1 LRLDVGSA
9 GERRPGSATGEFAR
23 AARHDKVE
31 PMSRSTP
38 SRWLRWTLAGV
49 AAALVC
55 LTFGIATA
63 RADLSLGP
71 HEATYAVTADDELV
85 ADLGPLGTVVTDS
98 PLPLTLGIRITVHE
112 IPADLAAVDAA
123 SFDALA
129 GDLDGYLQF
138 FDSPQQTVRTV
149 AWALIWDAARGAGA
163 AALVV
168 VAAGFGVRALLGAA
182 RRRELARVLVPRTWE
197 ITGVV
202 LVVVLVAAT
211 TTASSPPEER
221 ATLPA
226 SAVFEG
232 TALEGARI
240 TGRLAGVID
249 TYSGQLVETYQA
261 NEVFYAGARE
271 NLLEAWD
278 ARAAEQEAAESEQG
292 TPATEDAEAT
302 DYVTFLVVADLHCNT
317 GMTPLLRDIADRV
330 APDVMLNAGDT
341 TINGTSV
348 ESVCVDSFA
357 SAVPDGVP
365 FVVAD
370 GNHDSRLTTAT
381 ELANRQIVLDGDVV
395 EVEGVRILGDR
406 DPLETRIGGGTVIA
420 REETPQEAGE
430 RLRDVAC
437 DAAGAAGLG
446 GFTADERVDL
456 LLVHQPAVGDAALE
470 SGCVPF
476 QVSGHM
482 HKRIGPE
489 ILGYGVRYVNASTA
503 GATHGNASVGPLRD
517 SSEMTI
523 LRFDPERR
531 RFVDWQLVEVTP
543 EAEAFVSERQ
553 PIPPPVPLPDEVP
566 DEVPGGSADG
576 AQGPGTGRT
585 PTSSPSGN

>member
-1 LRLDVGSA
+1 MTRSA
-9 GERRPGSATGEFAR
+9 P
-23 AARHDKVE
+23 
-31 PMSRSTP
+31 P
-38 SRWLRWTLAGV
+38 RWLRWTLAGV
-49 AAALVC
+49 LVGLGC
-55 LTFGIATA
+55 LMYGVTTA

-71 HEATYAVTADDELV
+71 HEATYAVTAEDRLV
-85 ADLGPLGTVVTDS
+85 ADLGPLGTVVADS
-98 PLPLTLGIRITVHE
+98 PLPLTLGVRITVHE

-138 FDSPQQTVRTV
+138 FDTPQQTVRTV
-149 AWALIWDAARGAGA
+149 AWALAWDAVRGTAV
-163 AALVV
+163 AALVL
-168 VAAGFGVRALLGAA
+168 VAVAVGGRALLGAV
-182 RRRELARVLVPRTWE
+182 RRRELARAMAGRTWE
-197 ITGVV
+197 ITGAVA
-202 LVVVLVAAT
+202 VVVLVAAT
-211 TTASSPPEER
+211 ATASAGPQER
-221 ATLPA
+221 AALPA

-271 NLLEAWD
+271 RLMEAWD
-278 ARAAEQEAAESEQG
+278 TRVAEQDAAEAAGPSPSG
-292 TPATEDAEAT
+292 TPAAP
-302 DYVTFLVVADLHCNT
+302 DYVTFLLVSDLHCNT
-317 GMTPLLRDIADRV
+317 GMTPLIRDLADSL

-381 ELANRQIVLDGDVV
+381 ELANRQVVLDGEVV

-406 DPLETRIGGGTVIA
+406 DPLETRIGGGTVMS
-420 REETPQEAGE
+420 REETPEEAGE

-437 DAAGAAGLG
+437 EAAGEPGLG
-446 GFTADERVDL
+446 GYTGEDRVDL
-456 LLVHQPAVGDAALE
+456 LMIHQPAVGDAALA

-482 HKRIGPE
+482 HTRIGPE
-489 ILGYGVRYVNASTA
+489 VAGYGVRYVNASTG
-503 GATHGNASVGPLRD
+503 GATKGNTSVGPLRD
-517 SSEMTI
+517 SSEMTV

-531 RFVDWQLVEVTP
+531 QFVDWQLVEVTP
-543 EAEAFVSERQ
+543 EGAAFVGERQ
-553 PIPPPVPLPDEVP
+553 AIPPSVPLPDEVP
-566 DEVPGGSADG
+566 GDDPGA
-576 AQGPGTGRT
+576 AP
-585 PTSSPSGN
+585 SPSSSGN

>member
-1 LRLDVGSA
+1 
-9 GERRPGSATGEFAR
+9 
-23 AARHDKVE
+23 
-31 PMSRSTP
+31 MSRSNP
-38 SRWLRWTLAGV
+38 PRWLRWTLAGV
-49 AAALVC
+49 AAALLC
-55 LTFGIATA
+55 LTFGITTA

-71 HEATYAVTADDELV
+71 HEATYSVTADDELV
-85 ADLGPLGTVVTDS
+85 ADLGPLGTVVIDS
-98 PLPLTLGIRITVHE
+98 PLPLTLGVRITVHE

-149 AWALIWDAARGAGA
+149 AWALLWDAARGAGA

-168 VAAGFGVRALLGAA
+168 VAAGLGLRALLGAA
-182 RRRELARVLVPRTWE
+182 RRRELARSLAARTWE
-197 ITGVV
+197 ITGAV

-211 TTASSPPEER
+211 ATASSAPEER

-249 TYSGQLVETYQA
+249 TYSGQLVDTYQA

-271 NLLEAWD
+271 NLNAAWD
-278 ARAAEQEAAESEQG
+278 AWATRQEAAESEAG
-292 TPATEDAEAT
+292 ASESPEVT
-302 DYVTFLVVADLHCNT
+302 DYVTFLVVSDLHCNT
-317 GMTPLLRDIADRV
+317 GMTPLLRDLADRV

-381 ELANRQIVLDGDVV
+381 ELANRQVVLDGSVV

-420 REETPQEAGE
+420 REETPEEAGE

-437 DAAGAAGLG
+437 DAAGEAGLG
-446 GFTADERVDL
+446 GFTAEDRVDL

-482 HKRIGPE
+482 HKRIGPD
-489 ILGYGVRYVNASTA
+489 IVGYGLRYVNASTG
-503 GATHGNASVGPLRD
+503 GATKGNASVGPLRD
-517 SSEMTI
+517 SSEITV

-531 RFVDWQLVEVTP
+531 QFVDWQLAEVTP
-543 EAEAFVSERQ
+543 DGEAVVTERQ

-566 DEVPGGSADG
+566 DDVTSGSEPA
-576 AQGPGTGRT
+576 PS
-585 PTSSPSGN
+585 SSPSGN

>member
-1 LRLDVGSA
+1 
-9 GERRPGSATGEFAR
+9 
-23 AARHDKVE
+23 
-31 PMSRSTP
+31 MSRTNP
-38 SRWLRWTLAGV
+38 PRWLRWTLAGV
-49 AAALVC
+49 AAAVVC
-55 LTFGIATA
+55 LSFGITTA

-71 HEATYAVTADDELV
+71 HEATYTVTANDRLL

-98 PLPLTLGIRITVHE
+98 PLPLNLGVRITVHE
-112 IPADLAAVDAA
+112 IPADLSAVDTA

-138 FDSPQQTVRTV
+138 FDTPQQTVRTV
-149 AWALIWDAARGAGA
+149 AWALIWDAARGTGA
-163 AALVV
+163 AAVV
-168 VAAGFGVRALLGAA
+168 LVAAALGLRALLGAA
-182 RRRELARVLVPRTWE
+182 RRRDLARALVPRTWE
-197 ITGVV
+197 ITGG
-202 LVVVLVAAT
+202 VLVAVLVAGT
-211 TTASSPPEER
+211 ATASSGPEER
-221 ATLPA
+221 ASLPA
-226 SAVFEG
+226 SPVFEG

-261 NEVFYAGARE
+261 NEVFYAGARDRL
-271 NLLEAWD
+271 NEAWD
-278 ARAAEQEAAESEQG
+278 ARAAEQEAAQGEGPTASDSPES
-292 TPATEDAEAT
+292 TE
-302 DYVTFLVVADLHCNT
+302 YVTFLLVSDLHCNT
-317 GMTPLLRDIADRV
+317 GMTPLIRDLADRLG
-330 APDVMLNAGDT
+330 PDVMLNAGDT

-365 FVVAD
+365 FVVSD

-420 REETPQEAGE
+420 REETPEEAGE

-437 DAAGAAGLG
+437 EAAGDPGLG
-446 GFTADERVDL
+446 GFVGEDRVDL
-456 LLVHQPAVGDAALE
+456 LLIHQPAVGDAALE

-476 QVSGHM
+476 QISGHM
-482 HKRIGPE
+482 HTRIGPDVV
-489 ILGYGVRYVNASTA
+489 GYGVRYVNASTG
-503 GATHGNASVGPLRD
+503 GATKGNTSVGPLRD
-517 SSEMTI
+517 SSEMTV

-543 EAEAFVSERQ
+543 EGEASVGERQ
-553 PIPPPVPLPDEVP
+553 AIPPPVPLPDEVP
-566 DEVPGGSADG
+566 DDG
-576 AQGPGTGRT
+576 TEGVMSGTGRT
-585 PTSSPSGN
+585 PSSTQPAD

>member
-1 LRLDVGSA
+1 MTRLV
-9 GERRPGSATGEFAR
+9 P
-23 AARHDKVE
+23 
-31 PMSRSTP
+31 P
-38 SRWLRWTLAGV
+38 RWLRWTLAGAFAV
-49 AAALVC
+49 LAC
-55 LTFGIATA
+55 LMFGVTTA
-63 RADLSLGP
+63 KADLSLGP
-71 HEATYAVTADDELV
+71 HEATYAVTAQDSLV
-85 ADLGPLGTVVTDS
+85 ADLGPLGTVVADS
-98 PLPLTLGIRITVHE
+98 PLPLNLGVRITVHE
-112 IPADLAAVDAA
+112 IPADLSAVDAA

-138 FDSPQQTVRTV
+138 FDTPQQTVRTA
-149 AWALIWDAARGAGA
+149 AWALAWDAVRGAAGA
-163 AALVV
+163 AVVLAAVLLAL
-168 VAAGFGVRALLGAA
+168 RALLGS
-182 RRRELARVLVPRTWE
+182 RRRAELARAAASRTWE
-197 ITGVV
+197 ITAGVA
-202 LVVVLVAAT
+202 VVVLVAVTAT
-211 TTASSPPEER
+211 SSSGPTER

-226 SAVFEG
+226 SPVFAG

-271 NLLEAWD
+271 RLMEAWD
-278 ARAAEQEAAESEQG
+278 ARVAEQEAQG
-292 TPATEDAEAT
+292 QGASPSPSGSPDSPEL
-302 DYVTFLVVADLHCNT
+302 VTFLLVSDLHCNT
-317 GMTPLLRDIADRV
+317 GMTPLIRDLADRI

-381 ELANRQIVLDGDVV
+381 ELANRQVVLDGQVV

-406 DPLETRIGGGTVIA
+406 DPLETRIGGGTVMS
-420 REETPQEAGE
+420 REETPAEAGE

-437 DAAGAAGLG
+437 EAAGEPGLG
-446 GFTADERVDL
+446 GFTGEDRVDL
-456 LLVHQPAVGDAALE
+456 LLVHQPAVGDAALA

-482 HKRIGPE
+482 HKRIGPDVV
-489 ILGYGVRYVNASTA
+489 GYGVRYVNASTG
-503 GATHGNASVGPLRD
+503 GATKGNTSVGPLRD
-517 SSEMTI
+517 TSEMTV

-543 EAEAFVSERQ
+543 DGEASVSERRTV
-553 PIPPPVPLPDEVP
+553 PPPVPLPDEVP
-566 DEVPGGSADG
+566 DEVPGGSSGDVPG
-576 AQGPGTGRT
+576 AERAPSPTPPG
-585 PTSSPSGN
+585 N

>member
-1 LRLDVGSA
+1 MNRTD
-9 GERRPGSATGEFAR
+9 P
-23 AARHDKVE
+23 
-31 PMSRSTP
+31 P
-38 SRWLRWTLAGV
+38 RWLRWTLAGV
-49 AAALVC
+49 VAVLAC
-55 LTFGIATA
+55 LTYGVTTA
-63 RADLSLGP
+63 KADLSLGP
-71 HEATYAVTADDELV
+71 HEATYAVTADDSLV

-98 PLPLTLGIRITVHE
+98 PLPLTLGVRITVHE
-112 IPADLAAVDAA
+112 IPADLSAVDAA

-138 FDSPQQTVRTV
+138 FDSPEQTVRTV
-149 AWALIWDAARGAGA
+149 TWALVWDAVRGTGA
-163 AALVV
+163 AVLLV
-168 VAAGFGVRALLGAA
+168 VAAGFGVRALLGPA
-182 RRRELARVLVPRTWE
+182 RRRDLARALAARTWE
-197 ITGVV
+197 ITGAV

-211 TTASSPPEER
+211 AAASAGPEER

-226 SAVFEG
+226 SPVFEG

-249 TYSGQLVETYQA
+249 TYSGQLVDTYQA

-271 NLLEAWD
+271 KLMAAWD
-278 ARAAEQEAAESEQG
+278 ARVAEQEAAEGGRGGAASAS
-292 TPATEDAEAT
+292 PED
-302 DYVTFLVVADLHCNT
+302 DGYVTLLVVADLHCNT
-317 GMTPLLRDIADRV
+317 GMTPLIRDLADRLR
-330 APDVMLNAGDT
+330 PDVMLNAGDT

-395 EVEGVRILGDR
+395 DVEGLRILGDR

-437 DAAGAAGLG
+437 EAAGEPGLG
-446 GFTADERVDL
+446 GFTAEDRVDL

-470 SGCVPF
+470 SGCLPF
-476 QVSGHM
+476 QISGHM
-482 HKRIGPE
+482 HTRIGPE
-489 ILGYGVRYVNASTA
+489 VVGYGVRYVNASTG
-503 GATHGNASVGPLRD
+503 GASKGNTSVGPLRD

-523 LRFDPERR
+523 LRFDPEAR
-531 RFVDWQLVEVTP
+531 RFVDWQLVEVTTEG
-543 EAEAFVSERQ
+543 EAAVSERQ
-553 PIPPPVPLPDEVP
+553 AVPPAGVLPDEVP
-566 DEVPGGSADG
+566 DDAPGDVPGA
-576 AQGPGTGRT
+576 GPA
-585 PTSSPSGN
+585 PTSAASGN